1 MAAEYNGRLRALRAE
16 MAAQGV
22 DLLMVTTEDAYLAE
36 SADDYWR
43 TLRWLTGFGGTLA
56 YVLVTQEKCA
66 FFTDSRYI
74 LIAKQVVTADGVD
87 FYDVTQVGADHYI
100 DWIRTELAAVPKA
113 SPVFAVDGRTVTL
126 GRGLILKETAESIP
140 GKNVR
145 FVTDLDVMDAVWTD
159 RPQPNYRQIWEHEL
173 KYAGVSRVEKLAQV
187 RAELKKRGADTFI
200 VGTMEGVVWLTN
212 LRGHDLKNPLFMSHA
227 LVTPDRAVLFAKIE
241 RIDAPLQEKLRAD
254 GWELRDIDEALTVV
268 SQLPEAS
275 VLYYDPFRM
284 NYGLYGA
291 VPEKVRR
298 VEGFDIVNDLKAIK
312 NPVEIENLK
321 KTSLYEGASIF
332 KFINYLKTH
341 AADEDLDEWMAF
353 DILREY
359 RKQCPEF
366 IQDLEPY
373 QPVIA
378 YMDTAAG
385 PHYRATPENNRKIKP
400 SGIILMDIVAHYFGG
415 TTDITRTA
423 YLGPCAYDAQ
433 IRHDYTVVF
442 NALYAAM
449 MQVIREGA
457 DGAYID
463 SVPRTI
469 IWNEHLQYGY
479 GTGHGIGYCN
489 AVHEGPQFI
498 AEPSY
503 KKEWAFCFLPLK
515 PGVVTSMEPGIYK
528 PGKYGIRL
536 ENDLVIVPDCE
547 NEFGTWLKFD
557 NLTFVPFEREL
568 LDPELLT
575 KKQIDWINAY
585 HMECRE
591 KLAPFMNEEELAAL
605 VAATEP
611 LAF

>member
-1 MAAEYNGRLRALRAE
+1 MDHNERLAALRLA
-16 MAAQGV
+16 MAKHDV
-22 DLLMVTTEDAYLAE
+22 DIFMVTTEDAYLAE

-43 TLRWLTGFGGTLA
+43 SLRWLTGFGGTLA
-56 YVLVTQEKCA
+56 YVLVTQNKCA
-66 FFTDSRYI
+66 FYTDSRYI
-74 LIAKQVVTADGVD
+74 LIAKKVVALDGVD
-87 FYDVTQVGADHYI
+87 FYDVTQVGAEHYL
-100 DWIRTELAAVPKA
+100 DWIRKELEENPKEK
-113 SPVFAVDGRTVTL
+113 PVLAVDGRTITL
-126 GRGLILKETAESIP
+126 GKGLLIRELIGNLP
-140 GKNVR
+140 GKQAV
-145 FVTDLDVMDAVWTD
+145 FQADVDLMDEVWSD
-159 RPQPNYRQIWEHEL
+159 RPAPRYRKIWEHEL
-173 KYAGVSRVEKLAQV
+173 KYAGLDRKEKLQQV
-187 RAELKKRGADTFI
+187 RDELKRRGGNTFI

-227 LVTPDRAVLFAKIE
+227 LVTTDRAVLFAKID
-241 RIDAPLQEKLRAD
+241 RIDPALQKKLVSD
-254 GWELRDIDEALTVV
+254 GWELADIDDAGKVIGGLSEDTILF
-268 SQLPEAS
+268 
-275 VLYYDPFRM
+275 YDRFRM
-284 NYGLYGA
+284 NYALYGA
-291 VPEKVRR
+291 VPEGVKKI
-298 VEGFDIVNDLKAIK
+298 EGFDIVNDLKAIK
-312 NPVEIENLK
+312 NPVEIENFSK
-321 KTSLYEGASIF
+321 ANLYEGASIF

-366 IQDLEPY
+366 IQDLDPY

-385 PHYRATPENNRKIKP
+385 PHYRATEKDHSKIRPK
-400 SGIILMDIVAHYFGG
+400 GIILMDIVAHYYCG

-423 YLGPCAYDAQ
+423 YLGPCEMDAR

-449 MQVIREGA
+449 MQVFRDGA
-457 DGAYID
+457 DGAYLD

-503 KKEWAFCFLPLK
+503 KKEWAFCWLPLK

-528 PGKYGIRL
+528 PGEYGIRL
-536 ENDLVIVPDCE
+536 ENDLVIVPDCV
-547 NEFGTWLKFD
+547 NEFGTWYRFE
-557 NLTFVPFEREL
+557 NLTFVPFDRDL
-568 LDPELLT
+568 FDLDLLT

-591 KLAPFMNEEELAAL
+591 KLAPFMNEQELKAL
-605 VAATEP
+605 IAATEP
-611 LAF
+611 IG